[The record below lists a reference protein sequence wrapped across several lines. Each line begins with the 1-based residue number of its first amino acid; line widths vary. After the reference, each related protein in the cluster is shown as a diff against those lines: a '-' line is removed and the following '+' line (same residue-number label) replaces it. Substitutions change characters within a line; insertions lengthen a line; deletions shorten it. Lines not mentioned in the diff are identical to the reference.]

1 MVSRLLIY
9 HNMKRFLLTAALT
22 TAGFISVNGQF
33 SEGFDD
39 IEFVPSAFTTDGKGA
54 IIGLNEHSAKILDG
68 DMNVVRQ
75 FELKTTTYS
84 HRSYSEYATIMP
96 SGAEVNEYSYSRR
109 VLTYNG
115 EEVTATDIESMRQK
129 LKSIYGE
136 YYEFYDFTDSKG
148 NLSLWTPYLSSFYHQ
163 EWFGTMYP
171 ERYFSLIDGE
181 VYEVWVDYNAVVSQS
196 DIDNANWESESVDM
210 QTIVYGPEDT
220 YFHDY
225 DLNSISHDR
234 FTFTQ
239 TVFNDDDKWEYI
251 LPKYGQVTK
260 WTGEPQEGSS
270 NANGIEFSRSVS
282 ESQDCIGYS
291 IYNEDGTEIATL
303 NVKGNIKIV
312 ARIGGN
318 VYIKTN
324 NYNDNDGY
332 YDDVLYRYDPNDTQ
346 VKEINRTESKAAR
359 IAMNGRTITIDTG
372 GQKVDEAVLFNM
384 SGQKVSSGNAH
395 SNGSITL
402 DTAGMRSGVYSVSV
416 KSQGRTVGS
425 QKIMLK

>member
-1 MVSRLLIY
+1 MVARLFIY
-9 HNMKRFLLTAALT
+9 HNMKRFLLTTALT

-39 IEFVPSAFTTDGKGA
+39 IDFVPSAFTTDGKGA
-54 IIGLNEHSAKILDG
+54 IIGINEHSAKVLDG

-75 FELKTTTYS
+75 FNLKTTTYYS
-84 HRSYSEYATIMP
+84 RDYSEVATIMP
-96 SGAEVNEYSYSRR
+96 SGAELNENSYRR
-109 VLTYNG
+109 SVLTHN
-115 EEVTATDIESMRQK
+115 EEVVTATDLASMKQK

-136 YYEFYDFTDSKG
+136 SCEFYNFTDSKG
-148 NLSLWTPYLSSFYHQ
+148 NLSLWSPNLYLSSFYHQ

-171 ERYFSLIDGE
+171 EYYFSLIDGE
-181 VYEVWVDYNAVVSQS
+181 VYEVRVYYKAVVSQN
-196 DIDNANWESESVDM
+196 DIDRAEWKYESGDAEGQTHVD
-210 QTIVYGPEDT
+210 GPENKKFND
-220 YFHDY
+220 F
-225 DLNSISHDR
+225 DLNSLPDNS
-234 FTFTQ
+234 FTLTQ
-239 TVFNDDDKWEYI
+239 SLFNDDDKWEYI

-260 WTGEPQEGSS
+260 RTGELWEGPS

-282 ESQDCIGYS
+282 ESQETIGYS
-291 IYNEDGTEIATL
+291 VYNEDGTEIATL
-303 NVKGNIKIV
+303 NMTGDIDIV

-318 VYIKTN
+318 VYIMT
-324 NYNDNDGY
+324 YNDG
-332 YDDVLYRYDPNDTQ
+332 DDVLYRYDPNDTQ
-346 VKEINRTESKAAR
+346 VREINRSESKAAR

>member
-1 MVSRLLIY
+1 MVARLFIY

-22 TAGFISVNGQF
+22 TAGIISVNGQF

-68 DMNVVRQ
+68 DMRVVGQ
-75 FELKTTTYS
+75 FELKTTTYYS
-84 HRSYSEYATIMP
+84 RSYREVATIMP
-96 SGAEVNEYSYSRR
+96 SGAEVDENSYRR
-109 VLTYNG
+109 SVLTYN
-115 EEVTATDIESMRQK
+115 EEVVTATDLASMKQK

-136 YYEFYDFTDSKG
+136 SYEFYNFTDSKG
-148 NLSLWTPYLSSFYHQ
+148 NLSLWSPDLSSFYYR

-181 VYEVWVDYNAVVSQS
+181 VYEVRVYYKAVVSQS
-196 DIDNANWESESVDM
+196 DIDRAEWKYESGDAEGQTHVD
-210 QTIVYGPEDT
+210 GPENN

-225 DLNSISHDR
+225 DLNSISDDS
-234 FTFTQ
+234 FTLTQ
-239 TVFNDDDKWEYI
+239 TLFNDDDKWEYI

-260 WTGEPQEGSS
+260 WTGELCQGSS
-270 NANGIEFSRSVS
+270 NVNGIEFTRNAS
-282 ESQDCIGYS
+282 ESQETIGYS
-291 IYNEDGTEIATL
+291 VYNEDGTEIATL
-303 NVKGNIKIV
+303 NVTGYIEIV
-312 ARIGGN
+312 ARFGGN
-318 VYIKTN
+318 VYIMT
-324 NYNDNDGY
+324 YNDG
-332 YDDVLYRYDPNDTQ
+332 DDVLYRYDPNDTQ
-346 VKEINRTESKAAR
+346 VKEINRSESKAAR